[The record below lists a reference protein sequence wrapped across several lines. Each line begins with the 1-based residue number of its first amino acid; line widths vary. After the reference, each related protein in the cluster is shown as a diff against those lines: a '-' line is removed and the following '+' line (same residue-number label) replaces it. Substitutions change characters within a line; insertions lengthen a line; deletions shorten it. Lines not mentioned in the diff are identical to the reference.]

1 MKILRR
7 VSLAAALL
15 LVLASSAAGVTCSD
29 SPFVETPQYLVGGGP
44 TDLVIGDFD
53 GDSWPDVATVN
64 TSEDTVSVI
73 LNDMAGG
80 FGPPI
85 ETDLEYESSSMAAAD
100 FDANGNLDL
109 AVGSYARVTVLFGN
123 GDGTFQDPVH
133 YDLGSGYIESLVA
146 APLDAGVSVD
156 LAAGSP
162 QDSGLIVLL
171 NEGDGTF
178 GPPAE
183 YASAGPIS
191 GMVSGNFD
199 GSPPLDLLVTHGSGN
214 SISLL
219 PNFGDGTFAP
229 PLSFVAG
236 TSPSSLSAGD
246 LDDDGDLDAVV
257 ATESYVSVLKGNG
270 AGSFNAA
277 VQYPARSPYGVVI
290 ADFTGEGN
298 LDVATLERS
307 ASYGQFNR
315 LQLLAGNGSGGLALL
330 PRGFHVGLNPWAL
343 AAGDLDGNGET
354 DIAVANL
361 GSSTAGILLS
371 TGDADFAAA
380 LSIDS
385 PSDADLLAPGDFNG
399 DGIPDLASGR
409 YGVVTVQL
417 GDGYGGFA
425 TSYWNPGFSDV
436 VMVVAGMFDGD
447 SELDLFVLTRYSES
461 WMLLG
466 AGNGTFEILPTPVP
480 TDYYGYRAAAADF
493 NDDGNLDLAITHECC
508 SNGNVTILLG
518 RGDGT
523 FDTTSPLV
531 APGNLTGI
539 YAGDL
544 DADGDPDIAA
554 VSVER
559 SSVLVYLGDGN
570 GQFAPGVEYFVGYIP
585 RTVDAGD
592 LTGDTHTDLLVANQG
607 SQNLTI
613 LAGVGGGT
621 FVPGPILGLGLPVNA
636 ARSVDLDQDSVLDIV
651 TADDGTNTVSV
662 FLGLGNGKFRSP
674 TSSSTDRD
682 ATSLA
687 IADFAMNGF
696 PDLAVATPGE
706 GTFTLLRNSRL
717 GVAPIPPSGACVG
730 GALVVHGF
738 AGGFG
743 PVSYQWRKDGIDLA
757 DGGTVSGAATS
768 TLTIDPAEAA
778 DSGSYDVVVTDT
790 CATANSNAAPVVVS
804 DPPAAPVILLDSP
817 PAPGVA
823 GSASVPAVPGETYSW
838 TVSGDA
844 NAVILTG
851 QGTSQ
856 ITFLAEIPGSVLLDV
871 TAFSAPGCGIA
882 ASQQAIP
889 VDFFDV
895 PPGHPFHANIVELA
909 RAEITAGCGG
919 GNYCPADAVT
929 RAQMAVFLLKGAHGS
944 SWIPDDVGDYYF
956 TDVPP
961 GSFAEDWINYTA
973 WAGITSGCGSGIYCP
988 GNPVTRAQMAVFI
1001 LKTEGDFYP
1010 PFVPQIFDDV
1020 PPGSFAYDF
1029 INAIYNEGVTGGCS
1043 VAPKLYC
1050 PDNLV
1055 TRGQMAV
1062 FIDRAF
1068 LEP

>member
-1 MKILRR
+1 MKNTRSAAVVLG
-7 VSLAAALL
+7 SLLA
-15 LVLASSAAGVTCSD
+15 LASSASGVTCSD

-44 TDLVIGDFD
+44 TDLVIGDFN
-53 GDSWPDVATVN
+53 GDTWPDVATLN

-73 LNDMAGG
+73 LNDTAGG
-80 FGPPI
+80 FGSPI
-85 ETDLEYESSSMAAAD
+85 ETDLEYESYSIATGD
-100 FDANGNLDL
+100 FDDNGDLDL
-109 AVGSYARVTVLFGN
+109 AVGSYAKVSVLFGN
-123 GDGTFQDPVH
+123 GDGSFQDPVD
-133 YDLGSGYIESLVA
+133 YDLGSDYIEALVA
-146 APLDAGVSVD
+146 APLDAGASID
-156 LAAGSP
+156 LAAGSSH
-162 QDSGLIVLL
+162 DSGLIVLL
-171 NEGDGTF
+171 NEGNGTF

-183 YASAGPIS
+183 YPSAGAIS

-199 GSPPLDLLVTHGSGN
+199 GSPPLDLLVAHGNGN

-236 TSPSSLSAGD
+236 TNPSTLSAGD

-257 ATESYVSVLKGNG
+257 TTDSYVSVLKGNG

-290 ADFTGEGN
+290 ADFTGDGD

-307 ASYGQFNR
+307 YYYGQFNR
-315 LQLLAGNGSGGLALL
+315 LQILAGNGSGGLALL

-343 AAGDLDGNGET
+343 AAGDFDANGRT

-361 GSSTAGILLS
+361 GSSTAGILMA

-436 VMVVAGMFDGD
+436 IMVLAGKFDGD
-447 SELDLFVLTRYSES
+447 SELDLLVLSRYYQS
-461 WMLLG
+461 WILLG
-466 AGNGTFEILPTPVP
+466 AGDGTFETLPTLVQ
-480 TDYYGYRAAAADF
+480 TEYYAYRAAAADF
-493 NDDGNLDLAITHECC
+493 NDDGKLDLAVTHECC
-508 SNGNVTILLG
+508 SNGNITILLG

-523 FDTTSPLV
+523 FDTTSPLT
-531 APGNLTGI
+531 ASFNLTGI

-544 DADGDPDIAA
+544 DGNGNPDIAA
-554 VSVER
+554 VSPDR
-559 SSVLVYLGDGN
+559 SSVFVFLGFGN
-570 GQFAPGVEYFVGYIP
+570 GQFAPGAEYFVGYVP

-592 LTGDTHTDLLVANQG
+592 LTGDTYTDLLVANQG
-607 SQNLTI
+607 SQNVTI

-621 FVPGPILGLGLPVNA
+621 FVPGPTLGLGLPVNE
-636 ARSVDLDQDSVLDIV
+636 ARTVDLDQDSVLDIV

-662 FLGLGNGKFRSP
+662 FMGLGNGKFRSP

-687 IADFAMNGF
+687 IGDFAMNGF
-696 PDLAVATPGE
+696 PDIAVATPGE

-717 GVAPIPPSGACVG
+717 GVAPLPPGGACIG
-730 GALVVHGF
+730 GPLVLHAF

-743 PVSYQWRKDGIDLA
+743 PVTYQWRKDGVDLT
-757 DGGTVSGAATS
+757 DGGSVSGANAPI
-768 TLTIDPAEAA
+768 LTIDPAAAA
-778 DSGSYDVVVTDT
+778 DSGSYDVVVNDLCTT
-790 CATANSNAAPVVVS
+790 ATSNAAPVVVS
-804 DPPAAPVILLDSP
+804 DPPAVPAIQIDSP

-823 GSASVPAVPGETYSW
+823 GTASVANVPGETYTWSIA
-838 TVSGDA
+838 GDA

-856 ITFLAEIPGSVLLDV
+856 ITFLAEVPGSAILDV
-871 TAFSAPGCGIA
+871 TAYSAPGCGIA
-882 ASQQAIP
+882 ASQTAVA

-895 PPGHPFHANIVELA
+895 PAGHPFHANIVELA
-909 RAEITAGCGG
+909 RAEVTAGCGG
-919 GNYCPADAVT
+919 GNYCPSDPVT
-929 RAQMAVFLLKGAHGS
+929 RAQMSVFLLKGAHGAD
-944 SWIPDDVGDYYF
+944 WIPDDVGDYYF

-961 GSFAEDWINYTA
+961 GSFADNWINYTA
-973 WAGITSGCGSGIYCP
+973 WAGITSGCGTSIYCP

-1001 LKTEGDFYP
+1001 LKTEGQFYP

-1029 INAIYNEGVTGGCS
+1029 INGIYNEGITGGCS
-1043 VAPKLYC
+1043 VTPKLYC